1 MAVINVISMK
11 ENIRD
16 AIFTKN
22 GEMYAVSLYNNNIQI
37 YYCNSNKLFLELYGH
52 SLPILSFQLTSDD
65 TILISGGIDKSI
77 KLWAMDFGNCKKTI
91 KNPSEITSIKTVND
105 THYFFSGHKD
115 NLVKYW
121 DGDTY
126 QLIM

>member
-1 MAVINVISMK
+1 MK

-52 SLPILSFQLTSDD
+52 SLPILSF
-65 TILISGGIDKSI
+65 
-77 KLWAMDFGNCKKTI
+77 
-91 KNPSEITSIKTVND
+91 
-105 THYFFSGHKD
+105 
-115 NLVKYW
+115 
-121 DGDTY
+121 
-126 QLIM
+126 